1 MTTVTIATLGC
12 KVNQFESEA
21 IIDSLE
27 HQGYR
32 TVPFGDPAD
41 ITIINTCTVTHR
53 ADFQSRQMV
62 RKALRFSPNSL
73 LIVTGCYAQ
82 VEPQA
87 FAEMKGVTYLLGN
100 REKHLIPEL
109 LPQIEQGRME
119 RLQVSDIEKETR
131 FLDVPLTSFHRHTRA
146 FLKIQDGCD
155 AHCSYCIVPHARGRS
170 RSLSPERIIE
180 HCARLKEK
188 GFKEVVLTGIH
199 IGAYGQDFSPI
210 FSLDKLLERL
220 ERSETP
226 PRIRL
231 SSIEPLDFSPTFV
244 SFLTQSAK
252 VCPHLHLPIQ
262 SGDDDI
268 LRKMNRN
275 YTSSFLSSLIN
286 ELHRRIPQISLGA
299 DVIVGFP
306 GETEKQSQRTREL
319 METLPLAYLH
329 VFPFSRR
336 KGTPASRLPH
346 QVRESVITE
355 RAEALR
361 TLGKKK
367 RQNFYGGFLRQTL
380 DVLVQDQQD
389 KRTGLWKGLS
399 RNYIPV
405 LLTQD
410 GNLREEPLSINQEW
424 RVHII
429 DATDT
434 NVIGTALERIHE

>member
-41 ITIINTCTVTHR
+41 ITILNTCTVTHR

-62 RKALRFSPNSL
+62 RKALRFSPTSL

-119 RLQVSDIEKETR
+119 RLQVSNIEKETR

-319 METLPLAYLH
+319 METLPLSYLH